1 MMDNEFER
9 NYFSDGG
16 YQDDE
21 FFVRGGKMENSG
33 DSFGDTEG
41 SPAVSPAGK
50 RKGKERK
57 WTKYEEERVLQVY
70 FRDLLTEPLLTPDDE
85 KQLGAKIK
93 ECEKKARMIQK
104 DIERLTQAR
113 LGKKPARDKN
123 RLDATRKVYSEKA
136 QELKS
141 KFIRS
146 NLRLVVSIAKR
157 HLGRGL
163 PLTDLVQEGN
173 LGLMRAVDKF
183 DHRKGFKFST
193 YAAWWIQQALTR
205 AIAEKTRTI
214 KVPVYVLE
222 QSGKVFRAKYALE
235 EELGR
240 KPYPEEIGEKA
251 GLSREV
257 VQAVLDGTDS
267 VLSLDNPVAD
277 DNERTYV
284 DLMPDSREGQEAA
297 VSDIRVKS
305 LLEECLSSLTPKE
318 EEIVRMR
325 YGLGDEKV
333 YTLDEIGNKFGV
345 TRERIRQIEKAA
357 LEKISKSGLGDTLKG
372 YL

>member
-9 NYFSDGG
+9 NYFSEDG

-21 FFVRGGKMENSG
+21 FFARGGKESSE
-33 DSFGDTEG
+33 DSFGDAEG
-41 SPAVSPAGK
+41 GRTAPPTGK

-85 KQLGAKIK
+85 KELGAKIK
-93 ECEKKARMIQK
+93 ECEKKARTIQK
-104 DIERLTQAR
+104 DIDRLTK
-113 LGKKPARDKN
+113 GNFDKKPARN
-123 RLDATRKVYSEKA
+123 MLDETRKVYSDKA

-141 KFIRS
+141 KLKRS
-146 NLRLVVSIAKR
+146 NKRLVVSIAKK

-173 LGLMRAVDKF
+173 LGLMRAVEKF

-235 EELGR
+235 DELGR
-240 KPYPEEIGEKA
+240 RPYPEEIAEKS
-251 GLSREV
+251 GLSKEI

-277 DNERTYV
+277 DNEKTYV

-297 VSDIRVKS
+297 VSDFRIKN
-305 LLEECLSSLTPKE
+305 LLEECLSALTPKE

-325 YGLGDEKV
+325 YGLGDEKI

-357 LEKISKSGLGDTLKG
+357 LEKISKSGLGETLKG

>member
-9 NYFSDGG
+9 NYFSDDG

-21 FFVRGGKMENSG
+21 FFARGGKEESSD
-33 DSFGDTEG
+33 DSFADTEG
-41 SPAVSPAGK
+41 GRAASAAGK

-85 KQLGAKIK
+85 KELGAKIK
-93 ECEKKARMIQK
+93 ECERKARKIQK
-104 DIERLTQAR
+104 DLELLSGRKLRKSPGI
-113 LGKKPARDKN
+113 DKN
-123 RLDATRKVYSEKA
+123 RLDVTRKLFSEKA

-173 LGLMRAVDKF
+173 LGLIRAVEKF

-193 YAAWWIQQALTR
+193 YAAWWIQQALSR

-222 QSGKVFRAKYALE
+222 QSGKVFRAKYALD

-240 KPYPEEIGEKA
+240 KPYPEEIAEKS
-251 GLSREV
+251 GLSKEI

-277 DNERTYV
+277 DNEKTYV
-284 DLMPDSREGQEAA
+284 DLMPDTREGQEAA
-297 VSDIRVKS
+297 VSDIRVRTLIDES
-305 LLEECLSSLTPKE
+305 LSSLTPKE

-325 YGLGDEKV
+325 YGLGEDKI
-333 YTLDEIGNKFGV
+333 YTLDEIGQKFGV
-345 TRERIRQIEKAA
+345 TRERIRQIEKGA
-357 LEKISKSGLGDTLKG
+357 LEKISKSGLGETLKG